1 MCPLLI
7 HVQVFCMGNDCKV
20 YWYMLFLASFIWPWP
35 FVTFVIFDGLV
46 LCSISNTC
54 RSVIYFLYNDI
65 CPCPQFHD
73 SVFFPLFLRYMYY
86 IWQCIIRKRSTTCL
100 YIVYTFVHVY
110 VVLIWRFL
118 FEGYNVYLI
127 FPLFIW
133 FIGHIYICWLKVSF
147 LLCVL
152 NEKKLVD

>member
-1 MCPLLI
+1 
-7 HVQVFCMGNDCKV
+7 MGNDCKV

-54 RSVIYFLYNDI
+54 RSIIYFLYNDI

-100 YIVYTFVHVY
+100 YIVYTCLCCIDLKISVWRVQCISDISLIYMVH
-110 VVLIWRFL
+110 WS
-118 FEGYNVYLI
+118 
-127 FPLFIW
+127 
-133 FIGHIYICWLKVSF
+133 YIHMLVKSKFSLVCFKW
-147 LLCVL
+147 
-152 NEKKLVD
+152 KKN